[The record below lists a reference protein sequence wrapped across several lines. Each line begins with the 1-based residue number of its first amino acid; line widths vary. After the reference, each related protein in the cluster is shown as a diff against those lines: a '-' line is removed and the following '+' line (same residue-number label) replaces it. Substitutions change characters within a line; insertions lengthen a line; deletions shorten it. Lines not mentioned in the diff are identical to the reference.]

1 MGALAIATTAM
12 QIKAIRA
19 TTFGGTPP
27 ESTAPSAPAEIKVGK
42 RNNKV
47 DTSQRASSGELAY
60 LRGERGI
67 GSTANNFRAQNGA
80 AGLRKG
86 YADGGQIVVG
96 ERGPETITP
105 LDAMQIWPSGPKQS
119 APINANITINAVD
132 AAGVEEVLM
141 GQQGHII
148 NMLRSAANE
157 NGEEFLESI
166 DTQTYGNPQSAG
178 GIDY

>member
-1 MGALAIATTAM
+1 MIRKQQFQGGGGADD
-12 QIKAIRA
+12 IK
-19 TTFGGTPP
+19 PP
-27 ESTAPSAPAEIKVGK
+27 GKIEVGK

-47 DTSQRASSGELAY
+47 DVSRTASAGELSY

-67 GSTANNFRAQNGA
+67 GTTANNFTAQNGA

-105 LDAMQIWPSGPKQS
+105 LTGLNVVPNQGMKNVV
-119 APINANITINAVD
+119 NASFTIHAVD
-132 AAGVEEVLM
+132 AQGVEEVLM

-148 NMLRSAANE
+148 NMIRSAANE
-157 NGEEFLESI
+157 NGEEFLESVN
-166 DTQTYGNPQSAG
+166 TQTYGNPQSDG
-178 GIDY
+178 GVDY